1 MKTLYVTGKD
11 MELINVLPSRV
22 RSNYSKDLEVVGE
35 ELFNEDVIQ
44 NCSFVQPDFLVC
56 DFINKENAKDFF
68 DSCPNGNIILISNDS
83 NRSNSLITELN
94 KMNYYNI
101 TSLNKDTVQ
110 PNSLCEMLINYNSEL
125 DEVAKKEVQQTI
137 IETSKNEE
145 LSTPTID
152 LGKIEEEPKQEHSDV
167 LSMSSLEKMME
178 EETPEN
184 IEKRNEEIQ
193 KESEENMKRVQMLGQ
208 NEETTS
214 STAIDYSTINFA
226 NIKSKTIAVFSK
238 KGGTGKTTIAK
249 ELGNV
254 FSSIQLPKKLANGH
268 KNLRTIVVD
277 MDFECG
283 NLRTFLGIDNPV
295 PNIYMWINDILDKLE
310 DGMPMEKIY
319 FNSMQVMQNYSILMA
334 NNFRVLPTDQ
344 GDISPRIIQRIV
356 KMDQDGTLL
365 PKIIKKIIKSLKQTF
380 DIVILDCYGNFDD
393 LTQVIL
399 ESADDIVYPML
410 PTLADIENFKSF
422 NDDIAE
428 NGRISPQKIK
438 VVMNQY
444 NKRIKFTEDFDDVLK
459 LVKYQTIDFDTNKK
473 ESVSYTCN
481 LKIPFNLNAINFNNT
496 VTNMFF
502 VTTNGSV
509 AERQPYLRIASEIFP
524 PFKVKNSNEQ
534 LEKYK
539 QNLKKKEL
547 EKAKKEK
554 TEALKKAQSEKEEQ
568 KKLQEEKTKSK
579 KDKKKNKVK
588 PAKSEDKENKSVAK
602 EVNKAEQVN
611 SSETIVATSTSSI
624 KDYLVSDLSKE
635 TLEGFIKNLQS
646 FDEIKRMNNNFPIY
660 QGKQP
665 PKLPNKIWKAY
676 QKTFKNEYKLYL
688 KNKKKTKKAKSPSPK
703 KEEVKK
709 Q

>member
-22 RSNYSKDLEVVGE
+22 RSNYAKDLEVVGE

-125 DEVAKKEVQQTI
+125 DEVAKKEIQEANVEI
-137 IETSKNEE
+137 SKNEE
-145 LSTPTID
+145 IIPPTID
-152 LGKIEEEPKQEHSDV
+152 LKKIEEPKQESDV

-178 EETPEN
+178 NETPEN
-184 IEKRNEEIQ
+184 IEKRNEEIK
-193 KESEENMKRVQMLGQ
+193 KESEENMKRVQLLGD
-208 NEETTS
+208 NEENNS
-214 STAIDYSTINFA
+214 STTIDYSTINFA
-226 NIKSKTIAVFSK
+226 NIKSKTIAIFSK

-249 ELGNV
+249 ELGNI
-254 FSSIQLPKKLANGH
+254 FSSIQLPKKLANGN
-268 KNLRTIVVD
+268 KNLKTIVVD

-283 NLRTFLGIDNPV
+283 NLRTYLGIDNPV

-319 FNSMQVMQNYSILMA
+319 FNSMQIMQNYSILMS

-365 PKIIKKIIKSLKQTF
+365 AQIIKKIIKSLKQTF
-380 DIVILDCYGNFDD
+380 DIVILDCYGSFDD

-422 NDDIAE
+422 NDDITE

-444 NKRIKFTEDFDDVLK
+444 NKRIKFTEDFDEVLK
-459 LVKYQTIDFDTNKK
+459 LVKYQTIDFNTNKK
-473 ESVSYTCN
+473 ENISYSCN

-554 TEALKKAQSEKEEQ
+554 TEALKKTQLEKEEQ
-568 KKLQEEKTKSK
+568 QKKSLEEKAKKKKQKPSKNEKTKTEEVEVSK
-579 KDKKKNKVK
+579 TEQNTPETTTAV
-588 PAKSEDKENKSVAK
+588 STIKE
-602 EVNKAEQVN
+602 
-611 SSETIVATSTSSI
+611 
-624 KDYLVSDLSKE
+624 YLTSDLSKE
-635 TLEGFIKNLQS
+635 TLENFIKNLQS
-646 FDEIKRMNNNFPIY
+646 FDEIKRINNNFPIY

-665 PKLPNKIWKAY
+665 PKLSNKVWKAY
-676 QKTFKNEYKLYL
+676 QKTFKNEYKIYL
-688 KNKKKTKKAKSPSPK
+688 KNKKKTKNVKSSSAQ
-703 KEEVKK
+703 KEETEK